1 MIKKYTANYA
11 YTNPNFVIQN
21 LVNGTIDN
29 ELYQVICVLKNILQ
43 RGFPT
48 TLSKYLQDEIGVIH
62 EEDNFQDRFL
72 FANNQKQKWYD
83 TIKGDSENNYYPALE
98 FYENIIPKDFG
109 EYAFISSLIIP
120 EIQINDIVGEE
131 NNNFINQQVDFF
143 IPIAK
148 LVIEIDGQ
156 QHKTDDVQRVNDIIR
171 DGYLIQKGFKTIRI
185 DTSELKD
192 GTYIL
197 KVQQIIEHLERFE
210 NILKHYRVTFEKLQ
224 NNEVS
229 KLEKRTKLLPT
240 AIIRFQI
247 LLLELFSNNYIALE
261 ENSTIHLLSNEHIG
275 PYANLALKD
284 LNIWLNKLWLLKHKI
299 PFPKTSINII
309 EVYNEDD
316 FKPTNNTINVDFS
329 LFQRFTDKALL
340 NNDILYVRTDYFD
353 VIKERNHFRVS
364 TTTPIN
370 YKITKNDEENLEFFL
385 QNIFGKEKFREGQFP
400 IIENALNRRDTIGLL
415 PTGGGKSLCYQLPC
429 LLQPAINFVVCPI
442 KSLMYDQ
449 NENLEN
455 MLITNIAF
463 ITSDLGKEERRK
475 RELGFEKGHY
485 LFVFISPE
493 KFQIPTFRDKVRAIL
508 ASYSMAYAVIDEV
521 HCLSEWGHDF
531 RTSYLNLAKTID
543 NLSPKDIDG
552 EGMIK
557 FIGLTATAS
566 VNVLKDIK
574 IEFSRQK
581 QKLADDNIKSLL
593 DYSRAELNF
602 HIKESPNKG
611 QKLVSLLKEFADS
624 EGLTETEEKSAI
636 IFTPNV
642 NGGFGCY
649 AISNQLNTIFP
660 GKSNW
665 YSGSVPSIPE
675 YDSKGRKT
683 GQRVPVLT
691 DDEFINHRENVQ
703 TGFKKNKYP
712 LLVATKAFGMGID
725 KSNIY
730 YSIHYGLP
738 SSVEAL
744 YQEAGRAGR
753 WDKLKDRNKDKKAHC
768 YILYSK
774 ETINQD
780 LLQQLFRQET
790 TFAEIQRINENAGR
804 NTNDIFRNIYLFL
817 QGQNDIQED
826 FKIVLGVINNY
837 FQPNTTLRIFWNDAY
852 NRLRINK
859 DTLQKAIYRLSLLG
873 IVSDWTTDFINHFE
887 VVFNSKQEESILKNL
902 SGYINKYE
910 PERDVVKDIATVE
923 KDSLIEKSVW
933 FLLNW
938 IFENIAYNRKQ
949 SLKTLVDW
957 SDDFKDSATFKR
969 RIDNYF
975 KFTESTFILQHISE
989 NSLDYKQWFEALKIV
1004 ERNVQN
1010 EIVNTIY
1017 LPAIKDLE
1025 VRKTYFENLRD
1036 SISRFLESNQ
1046 NNTGLNLISGIVR
1059 LFLDDYNDLD
1069 GKNRFESAIESIKN
1083 NNLEIVV
1090 QEEILEHLKEIGNHL
1105 NDDGQYALC
1114 QSLTIYYPEK
1124 LEELADYYGLL
1135 DLLNNAYLEK
1145 VNNLKKITN
1154 RLYEQLEKI

>member
-1 MIKKYTANYA
+1 
-11 YTNPNFVIQN
+11 
-21 LVNGTIDN
+21 
-29 ELYQVICVLKNILQ
+29 
-43 RGFPT
+43 
-48 TLSKYLQDEIGVIH
+48 
-62 EEDNFQDRFL
+62 
-72 FANNQKQKWYD
+72 
-83 TIKGDSENNYYPALE
+83 
-98 FYENIIPKDFG
+98 
-109 EYAFISSLIIP
+109 
-120 EIQINDIVGEE
+120 
-131 NNNFINQQVDFF
+131 
-143 IPIAK
+143 
-148 LVIEIDGQ
+148 
-156 QHKTDDVQRVNDIIR
+156 
-171 DGYLIQKGFKTIRI
+171 
-185 DTSELKD
+185 
-192 GTYIL
+192 
-197 KVQQIIEHLERFE
+197 
-210 NILKHYRVTFEKLQ
+210 
-224 NNEVS
+224 
-229 KLEKRTKLLPT
+229 
-240 AIIRFQI
+240 
-247 LLLELFSNNYIALE
+247 
-261 ENSTIHLLSNEHIG
+261 
-275 PYANLALKD
+275 
-284 LNIWLNKLWLLKHKI
+284 
-299 PFPKTSINII
+299 
-309 EVYNEDD
+309 
-316 FKPTNNTINVDFS
+316 
-329 LFQRFTDKALL
+329 
-340 NNDILYVRTDYFD
+340 
-353 VIKERNHFRVS
+353 
-364 TTTPIN
+364 
-370 YKITKNDEENLEFFL
+370 
-385 QNIFGKEKFREGQFP
+385 
-400 IIENALNRRDTIGLL
+400 
-415 PTGGGKSLCYQLPC
+415 
-429 LLQPAINFVVCPI
+429 
-442 KSLMYDQ
+442 
-449 NENLEN
+449 
-455 MLITNIAF
+455 
-463 ITSDLGKEERRK
+463 
-475 RELGFEKGHY
+475 
-485 LFVFISPE
+485 
-493 KFQIPTFRDKVRAIL
+493 
-508 ASYSMAYAVIDEV
+508 
-521 HCLSEWGHDF
+521 
-531 RTSYLNLAKTID
+531 
-543 NLSPKDIDG
+543 
-552 EGMIK
+552 
-557 FIGLTATAS
+557 
-566 VNVLKDIK
+566 
-574 IEFSRQK
+574 
-581 QKLADDNIKSLL
+581 
-593 DYSRAELNF
+593 
-602 HIKESPNKG
+602 
-611 QKLVSLLKEFADS
+611 
-624 EGLTETEEKSAI
+624 
-636 IFTPNV
+636 
-642 NGGFGCY
+642 
-649 AISNQLNTIFP
+649 
-660 GKSNW
+660 
-665 YSGSVPSIPE
+665 
-675 YDSKGRKT
+675 
-683 GQRVPVLT
+683 
-691 DDEFINHRENVQ
+691 
-703 TGFKKNKYP
+703 
-712 LLVATKAFGMGID
+712 MGID